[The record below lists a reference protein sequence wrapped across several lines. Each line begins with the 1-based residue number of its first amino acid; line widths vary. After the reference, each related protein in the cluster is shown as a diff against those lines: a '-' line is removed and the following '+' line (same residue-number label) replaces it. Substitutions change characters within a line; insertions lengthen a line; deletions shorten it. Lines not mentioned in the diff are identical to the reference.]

1 MYLENNKI
9 KDFVKSE
16 IVCKLEDFI
25 IDNNYNYEYMQ
36 IYACDLAYELFKNEN
51 IDGSF
56 FYDIIQAKKWLSEHF
71 DDLSEIIEELQSQF
85 DENFCNKIMLDFFK
99 NPDGF
104 IVVVVLEVANYL
116 LGQCKYID
124 ENWND
129 KITLTDDIIDTIY
142 QQLDEL

>member
-16 IVCKLEDFI
+16 IVRKLEDFE
-25 IDNNYNYEYMQ
+25 NY
-36 IYACDLAYELFKNEN
+36 ICDDSVYACDLAYELFENEN

-56 FYDIIQAKKWLSEHF
+56 FYDTIQAKKWLSEHF
-71 DDLSEIIEELQSQF
+71 DDLSEIIKELQLQF
-85 DENFCNKIMLDFFK
+85 DEDFCNKILLDFFK
-99 NPDGF
+99 NPDCF

-116 LGQCKYID
+116 LGQCKYIN
-124 ENWND
+124 ENWNND
-129 KITLTDDIIDTIY
+129 ITLTNDIIDTIC

>member
-16 IVCKLEDFI
+16 IVRKLEDFENSI
-25 IDNNYNYEYMQ
+25 CDDSV
-36 IYACDLAYELFKNEN
+36 YACDLAYKLFENEN

-56 FYDIIQAKKWLSEHF
+56 FCDTVKAKKWLSEHF
-71 DDLSEIIEELQSQF
+71 DDLSEIIEELQFQF
-85 DENFCNKIMLDFFK
+85 DDDFCNKILLDFFN
-99 NPDGF
+99 NPDCF
-104 IVVVVLEVANYL
+104 IVVVVLEVASYL

-124 ENWND
+124 ENWD
-129 KITLTDDIIDTIY
+129 DEITLTNDVIDIIC

>member
-1 MYLENNKI
+1 MYLKNSKI

-16 IVCKLEDFI
+16 IVCKLEDFS

-36 IYACDLAYELFKNEN
+36 IYACDLAYELFRNEN

-56 FYDIIQAKKWLSEHF
+56 FYDIIHAKKWISEHF
-71 DDLSEIIEELQSQF
+71 DDLSEIVEEIQTQF
-85 DENFCNKIMLDFFK
+85 DEDFCNKILLDFFK
-99 NPDGF
+99 NPDRF
-104 IVVVVLEVANYL
+104 VVAIVLAVADYL

-124 ENWND
+124 ENWDND
-129 KITLTDDIIDTIY
+129 ITLTNDVIDTIC

>member
-16 IVCKLEDFI
+16 IIRKLEDFE
-25 IDNNYNYEYMQ
+25 NY
-36 IYACDLAYELFKNEN
+36 ICDDSVYACDLAYKLFENEN

-56 FYDIIQAKKWLSEHF
+56 FYDTVQAKQWITEHF
-71 DDLSEIIEELQSQF
+71 DDLSEIIEELQFQF
-85 DENFCNKIMLDFFK
+85 DKDFCNKIILDFFN
-99 NPDGF
+99 NPDCF
-104 IVVVVLEVANYL
+104 IVVVVLEVASCL

-129 KITLTDDIIDTIY
+129 KITLTNDVIDIIC